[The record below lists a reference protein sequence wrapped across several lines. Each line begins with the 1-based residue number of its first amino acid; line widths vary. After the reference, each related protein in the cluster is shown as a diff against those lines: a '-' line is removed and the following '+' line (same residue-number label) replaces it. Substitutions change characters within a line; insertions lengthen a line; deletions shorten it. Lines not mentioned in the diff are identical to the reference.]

1 MENDIFSLT
10 DPKTLATIAAIA
22 AAWGLFA
29 WMVGGIVVAKRA
41 SLSDPAIDSMER
53 KRIQTL
59 RDKKSVYRWFEPL
72 VVELASINR
81 RLMAPGQESRIEN
94 ELAVARASVPW
105 KPAEYYAVKQTESLI
120 LAVVLFVVLC
130 LFLPWL
136 AAALIAGMVAAINL
150 ALAIYAIPQVA
161 AAKRNQFKRRLPHA
175 IDIMAL
181 LLEAGSNFDDAV
193 RIVAREDS
201 GSALGIEFQRL
212 KQQLDLN
219 RSQSDALTA
228 LKDRIQDEDTSD
240 LVRAICQGIELG
252 TPMSA
257 ILKTQSDQMRLKR
270 SQWGEKA
277 AKEAEVKMTGPN
289 LLIMLACVIVIMGPI
304 LLPILYGEGV
314 GF

>member
-1 MENDIFSLT
+1 MALDTFSLS
-10 DPKTLATIAAIA
+10 DPLTLATLAALAI
-22 AAWGLFA
+22 AWGLFA
-29 WMVGGIVVAKRA
+29 WIVGGIVVARRI
-41 SLSDPAIDSMER
+41 SLEDPSIDSMER

-59 RDKKSVYRWFEPL
+59 REKKPVYRWFEPL

-81 RLMAPGQESRIEN
+81 RLMNPLQEARIEN

-105 KPAEYYAVKQTESLI
+105 KPAEYYGVKQTESLM
-120 LAVVLFVVLC
+120 LGGVLFVILC
-130 LFLPWL
+130 LVLPWL
-136 AAALIAGMVAAINL
+136 AAALIAAMVAAINL
-150 ALAIYAIPQVA
+150 ALAIFAIPQVA
-161 AAKRNQFKRRLPHA
+161 AARRNQFKRRLPHA

-193 RIVAREDS
+193 RVVAREDRDS
-201 GSALGIEFQRL
+201 PLGVEFQRL

-219 RSQSDALTA
+219 RSQSDALNA
-228 LKDRIQDEDTSD
+228 LRDRIQDEDTSD

-252 TPMSA
+252 TPMSS

>member
-1 MENDIFSLT
+1 MDNDIFSLT
-10 DPKTLATIAAIA
+10 DPTTLATIAAIA
-22 AAWGLFA
+22 GAWGLLA
-29 WMVGGIVVAKRA
+29 WVVGGIVVAKRA

-59 RDKKSVYRWFEPL
+59 RDKKPVYRWFEPL

-81 RLMAPGQESRIEN
+81 RLMAPAQEERIEN
-94 ELAVARASVPW
+94 ELAVARAKVPW

-120 LAVVLFVVLC
+120 LAGLLFVVLC

-161 AAKRNQFKRRLPHA
+161 AAKRSQFKRRLPHA

-193 RIVAREDS
+193 RIVAREDRD
-201 GSALGIEFQRL
+201 SALGIEFQRL